1 MTHRP
6 KALLTEELI
15 AIKEFNWLT
24 TERIAQIA
32 QRKTV
37 ETINGWLLGD
47 PVIPIKALRLLRKW
61 HKKKGGVSLAP
72 PVFDDFPGEPT
83 KILTDISAISTRQMA
98 EAHVDWLL
106 KIIRP
111 LLISQFVHGYKH
123 GRQDAG
129 RNQ

>member
-6 KALLTEELI
+6 KALPTEELI

-24 TERIAQIA
+24 TERIAQIT
-32 QRKTV
+32 QRKMV
-37 ETINGWLLGD
+37 ETIDGWLLGD

-72 PVFDDFPGEPT
+72 SVFDDFPGEPT
-83 KILTDISAISTRQMA
+83 KILSDISAISTRHLA

-106 KIIRP
+106 KTIRP
-111 LLISQFVHGYKH
+111 LLISQFLHGYKH
-123 GRQDAG
+123 GREEKTK
-129 RNQ
+129 

>member
-6 KALLTEELI
+6 KGLLTEELI

-24 TERIAQIA
+24 TERIAQIT
-32 QRKTV
+32 QRKMV
-37 ETINGWLLGD
+37 ETIEDWLSGE

-61 HKKKGGVSLAP
+61 HKKQGGGSLALLK
-72 PVFDDFPGEPT
+72 PVLLPKKAT
-83 KILTDISAISTRQMA
+83 NILSDITAISARQLA

-106 KIIRP
+106 KTIRP

-123 GRQDAG
+123 GKAG
-129 RNQ
+129 KL